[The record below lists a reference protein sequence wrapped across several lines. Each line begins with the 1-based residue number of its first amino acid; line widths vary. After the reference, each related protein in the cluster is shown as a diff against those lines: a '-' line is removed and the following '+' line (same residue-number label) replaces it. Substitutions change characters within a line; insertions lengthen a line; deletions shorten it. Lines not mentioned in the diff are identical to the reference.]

1 MFFLMSY
8 YDATI
13 YLQFGVNDMNKKK
26 SGEKAYA
33 SKIKKKRIQQNA
45 NIQKVNNK
53 DRGNLTAV
61 GSARLCSD

>member
-1 MFFLMSY
+1 MSY

-33 SKIKKKRIQQNA
+33 SKIKKTFTIERKY
-45 NIQKVNNK
+45 
-53 DRGNLTAV
+53 
-61 GSARLCSD
+61 SES

>member
-1 MFFLMSY
+1 MSY

-33 SKIKKKRIQQNA
+33 SKIKKNVYNRTQIFRK
-45 NIQKVNNK
+45 
-53 DRGNLTAV
+53 LTIKIE
-61 GSARLCSD
+61 GI